1 MKAKPYRA
9 VVNMCFNVE
18 TEDKARAEQG
28 IEHVL
33 DRCLKA
39 YAMNGYHSPVKLELT
54 ERPLACPFCGK
65 DAKTNLIALNGFTVR
80 CSNNDCIGS
89 AIEATYNRQ
98 GDAIEAWNRRAGT
111 FDAERSLHREGE
123 K

>member
-1 MKAKPYRA
+1 MVKAKPYRA

-18 TEDKARAEQG
+18 TTDKARAEKD

-33 DRCLKA
+33 DRNLKA
-39 YAMNGYHSPVKLELT
+39 FAMNGYHSPVKLESI

-89 AIEATYNRQ
+89 TIEATYNRQ
-98 GDAIEAWNRRAGT
+98 GDAIEAWNRREDT
-111 FDAERSLHREGE
+111 CKTET
-123 K
+123 